1 MRELR
6 ISDKNEITEL
16 AVQTLSRTCP
26 YIVDFYG
33 CLVREVTGCDG
44 WFCCYCTKLLGRAVD
59 VYGANGHINGA
70 HIQEGV

>member
-33 CLVREVTGCDG
+33 CLVREVMAASDWLNLHQIIRVNCGCA
-44 WFCCYCTKLLGRAVD
+44 WS
-59 VYGANGHINGA
+59 
-70 HIQEGV
+70 